1 MYIIKNMLIFAKK
14 IIYFKNKKQ
23 INMTK
28 TKEDTN
34 VNNDVFAEKRIMFPK
49 PKQIYKRLNE
59 NVIGQDEAKKT
70 LSVAIYNHF
79 KRVLANTMDVNN
91 GEEFKDIHIDKS
103 NLLILGNSGTGK
115 TYMIKQI
122 AKYMGLPC
130 YIADA
135 TKLTESGYVGDDVE
149 SILVGLL
156 QEADYNIDVA
166 QMGIVVLDEIDKIGR
181 KSDNPSIT
189 RDVGGEGVQQGL
201 LKIVEGGVIGV
212 PPKGGRKHP
221 EQPLVYIDTTN
232 ILFIGM
238 GAFDGIE
245 NIINKRL
252 NKKRIGF
259 EQSILHTNKEDKPL
273 EHVMSSDL
281 KSFGLIPELIGR
293 FPIIT
298 HTNKLSVEDL
308 VKIITE
314 PKQSILKQFQ
324 KLLALDNNKLIIDN
338 DAILSIATIAHSLKI
353 GARGLRSIMEDVLND
368 IMFEY
373 SDKMNETISITKEY
387 VEKCLVKYK
396 QKVA

>member
-1 MYIIKNMLIFAKK
+1 
-14 IIYFKNKKQ
+14 
-23 INMTK
+23 MTK

-49 PKQIYKRLNE
+49 PKQIYKHLNE

-273 EHVMSSDL
+273 EYVMSSDL

-314 PKQSILKQFQ
+314 PKQSILKQYQ
-324 KLLALDNNKLIIDN
+324 KLLALDNNKLTIDN
-338 DAILSIATIAHSLKI
+338 DAILTIATIAHSLKV

>member
-1 MYIIKNMLIFAKK
+1 MKK
-14 IIYFKNKKQ
+14 EIQKS
-23 INMTK
+23 TK
-28 TKEDTN
+28 TIENSKNITN
-34 VNNDVFAEKRIMFPK
+34 NEEKIKLQHIAFPR
-49 PKQIYKRLNE
+49 PKQIHVHLNE
-59 NVIGQDEAKKT
+59 NVIGQEEAKKT
-70 LSVAIYNHF
+70 LSVAIYNHY
-79 KRVLANTMDVNN
+79 KRVISNMMGVYN
-91 GEEFKDIHIDKS
+91 GEEYKDIHIDKS

-115 TYMIKQI
+115 TYIIKQI
-122 AKYMGLPC
+122 AKYLNLPC

-156 QEADYNIDVA
+156 QEADYNVDVA
-166 QMGIVVLDEIDKIGR
+166 QMGIVVLDEFDKIGR
-181 KSDNPSIT
+181 KSDSPSLT

-245 NIINKRL
+245 DIINKRL

-259 EQSILHTNKEDKPL
+259 EQKEIINNKDENPL
-273 EHVMSSDL
+273 NNVMSTDL

-308 VKIITE
+308 VRIITE
-314 PKQSILKQFQ
+314 PKQSILKQYE
-324 KLLALDNNKLIIDN
+324 KLLSLDDIKLIVEEE
-338 DAILSIATIAHSLKI
+338 AIKSIATIAHSLNI
-353 GARGLRSIMEDVLND
+353 GARGLRSIMEDVLNEVMYD
-368 IMFEY
+368 Y
-373 SDKMNETISITKEY
+373 SDKMGETITINKEY
-387 VEKCLVKYK
+387 VEKCLAKYNK
-396 QKVA
+396 KAA

>member
-1 MYIIKNMLIFAKK
+1 MEKTE
-14 IIYFKNKKQ
+14 
-23 INMTK
+23 TK
-28 TKEDTN
+28 TTKKNTKKVKKMEETTEMQHI
-34 VNNDVFAEKRIMFPK
+34 AFPR
-49 PKQIYKRLNE
+49 PKQIYNHLNE

-70 LSVAIYNHF
+70 LSVAIYNHY
-79 KRVLANTMDVNN
+79 KRVISNMMGVYN
-91 GEEFKDIHIDKS
+91 GEEYKDIHIDKS

-115 TYMIKQI
+115 TFMIKQI

-130 YIADA
+130 YIADS

-156 QEADYNIDVA
+156 QEADYNVDVA

-181 KSDNPSIT
+181 KGDNPSIT

-259 EQSILHTNKEDKPL
+259 EQSYVNTEKDDNPL
-273 EHVMSSDL
+273 DNVMSTDL
-281 KSFGLIPELIGR
+281 KTFGLIPELIGR

-298 HTNKLSVEDL
+298 HTNKLSVDDL
-308 VKIITE
+308 IRIITE
-314 PKQSILKQFQ
+314 PKQSIFKQYQ
-324 KLLALDNNKLIIDN
+324 KLLALDNIKLVIDD
-338 DAILSIATIAHSLKI
+338 DAIRAIAEIAHGLKI

-368 IMFEY
+368 VMFEY
-373 SDKMNETISITKEY
+373 SDKMNETIHITKEY
-387 VEKCLVKYK
+387 VEECLSKYK

>member
-1 MYIIKNMLIFAKK
+1 MKKENKNTSKTMENTENII
-14 IIYFKNKKQ
+14 
-23 INMTK
+23 
-28 TKEDTN
+28 
-34 VNNDVFAEKRIMFPK
+34 NNDENVTPHNISFPR
-49 PKQIYKRLNE
+49 PKQIHNHLNE
-59 NVIGQDEAKKT
+59 NVIGQEEAKKT
-70 LSVAIYNHF
+70 LSVAIYNHY
-79 KRVLANTMDVNN
+79 KRVISNMMGVYN
-91 GEEFKDIHIDKS
+91 GEEYKDIHIDKS

-122 AKYMGLPC
+122 AKYMNLPC

-156 QEADYNIDVA
+156 QEADYNVDVA
-166 QMGIVVLDEIDKIGR
+166 QMGIVVLDEFDKIGR
-181 KSDNPSIT
+181 KSDSPSLT

-201 LKIVEGGVIGV
+201 LKIVEGGVVGV

-245 NIINKRL
+245 DIVNKRL

-259 EQSILHTNKEDKPL
+259 EQKECNTQDENPL
-273 EHVMSSDL
+273 DNVMSTDL

-298 HTNKLSVEDL
+298 HTNKLSVDDL
-308 VKIITE
+308 VRIITE
-314 PKQSILKQFQ
+314 PKQSILKQYQ
-324 KLLALDNNKLIIDN
+324 KLLALDGIKLVLEEE
-338 DAILSIATIAHSLKI
+338 AIKSIAIIAHSLKI

-368 IMFEY
+368 VMYEY
-373 SDKMNETISITKEY
+373 SDKMGETITINKQY
-387 VEKCLVKYK
+387 VEKCLAKYVKK
-396 QKVA
+396 AA

>member
-1 MYIIKNMLIFAKK
+1 MKKENKNTSKTMENTENII
-14 IIYFKNKKQ
+14 
-23 INMTK
+23 
-28 TKEDTN
+28 
-34 VNNDVFAEKRIMFPK
+34 NNDENVTPHNISFPR
-49 PKQIYKRLNE
+49 PKQIHNHLNE
-59 NVIGQDEAKKT
+59 NVIGQEEAKKT
-70 LSVAIYNHF
+70 LSVAIYNHY
-79 KRVLANTMDVNN
+79 KRVISNMMGVYN
-91 GEEFKDIHIDKS
+91 GEEYKDIHIDKS

-122 AKYMGLPC
+122 AKYMNLPC

-156 QEADYNIDVA
+156 QEADYNVDVA
-166 QMGIVVLDEIDKIGR
+166 QMGIVVLDEFDKIGR
-181 KSDNPSIT
+181 KSDSPSLT

-201 LKIVEGGVIGV
+201 LKIVEGGVVGV

-245 NIINKRL
+245 DIVNKRL

-259 EQSILHTNKEDKPL
+259 EQKECNTQDENPL
-273 EHVMSSDL
+273 VNVMSTDL

-298 HTNKLSVEDL
+298 HTNKLSVDDL
-308 VKIITE
+308 VRIITE
-314 PKQSILKQFQ
+314 PKQSILKQYQ
-324 KLLALDNNKLIIDN
+324 KLLALDGIKLVLEEE
-338 DAILSIATIAHSLKI
+338 AIKSIATIAHSLKI

-368 IMFEY
+368 VMYEY
-373 SDKMNETISITKEY
+373 SDKIGETITINKQY
-387 VEKCLVKYK
+387 VEKCLAKYVKK
-396 QKVA
+396 AA

>member
-1 MYIIKNMLIFAKK
+1 MKK
-14 IIYFKNKKQ
+14 T
-23 INMTK
+23 TK
-28 TKEDTN
+28 TSTKNTENVKNDEDVVENKPIVFPRPKE
-34 VNNDVFAEKRIMFPK
+34 
-49 PKQIYKRLNE
+49 IYRHLNE

-70 LSVAIYNHF
+70 LSVAIYNHY
-79 KRVLANTMDVNN
+79 KRVLSNMMGVYN
-91 GEEFKDIHIDKS
+91 GEEYKNIHIDKS

-122 AKYMGLPC
+122 AKFMGLPC

-156 QEADYNIDVA
+156 QEADYQIEAA

-181 KSDNPSIT
+181 KSDSPSLT

-201 LKIVEGGVIGV
+201 LKIVEGGVVGV

-259 EQSILHTNKEDKPL
+259 EQAVTTNDEENVLDN
-273 EHVMSSDL
+273 VMSGDL

-298 HTNKLSVEDL
+298 HTNKLSVDDL
-308 VKIITE
+308 VKIIKE
-314 PKQSILKQFQ
+314 PKQSILKQYQ
-324 KLLALDNNKLIIDN
+324 KLLDLDNIKLEID
-338 DAILSIATIAHSLKI
+338 DETIKSIATIAHSLKI

-368 IMFEY
+368 IMYEY
-373 SDKMNETISITKEY
+373 SDRMGETITITKEY
-387 VEKCLVKYK
+387 VEECLAKHK

>member
-1 MYIIKNMLIFAKK
+1 MKNNPYLCKK
-14 IIYFKNKKQ
+14 IIKYMIKDEKN
-23 INMTK
+23 NTTK
-28 TKEDTN
+28 TETN
-34 VNNDVFAEKRIMFPK
+34 IENINERNETKQVAFPR
-49 PKQIYKRLNE
+49 PKQIHQHLNE
-59 NVIGQDEAKKT
+59 NVIGQEKAKKT
-70 LSVAIYNHF
+70 LSVAIYNHY
-79 KRVLANTMDVNN
+79 KRVISNMMGVCN
-91 GEEFKDIHIDKS
+91 GDEYEGVHIDKS
-103 NLLILGNSGTGK
+103 NLLILGSSGTGK
-115 TYMIKQI
+115 TFMIKQI

-156 QEADYNIDVA
+156 QEADYNVDVA

-181 KSDNPSIT
+181 KGDNPSIT

-259 EQSILHTNKEDKPL
+259 EQPSYKDDKENNEDVL
-273 EHVMSSDL
+273 DNVMSSDL
-281 KSFGLIPELIGR
+281 KSFGIIPELIGR

-298 HTNKLSVEDL
+298 HTNNLNVDDL
-308 VKIITE
+308 ISIITE
-314 PKQSILKQFQ
+314 PKQSILKQYK
-324 KLLALDNNKLIIDN
+324 KLLALDNIELNIDN
-338 DAILSIATIAHSLKI
+338 DAIRTIAEVAYGLKI

-368 IMFEY
+368 VMYEY
-373 SDKMNETISITKEY
+373 SDKMNETIHITKDY
-387 VEKCLVKYK
+387 VEQTLSKYK

>member
-273 EHVMSSDL
+273 EYVMSSDL

-314 PKQSILKQFQ
+314 PKQSILKQYQ

>member
-273 EHVMSSDL
+273 EYVMSSDL

-314 PKQSILKQFQ
+314 PKHSILKQYQ

>member
-49 PKQIYKRLNE
+49 PKQIYKHLNE

-273 EHVMSSDL
+273 EYVMSSDL

-314 PKQSILKQFQ
+314 PKQSILKQYQ